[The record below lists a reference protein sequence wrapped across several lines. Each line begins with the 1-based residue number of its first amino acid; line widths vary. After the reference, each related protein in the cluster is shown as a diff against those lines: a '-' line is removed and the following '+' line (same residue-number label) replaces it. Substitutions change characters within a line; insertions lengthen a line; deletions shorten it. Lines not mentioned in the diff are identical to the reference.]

1 MRLGGRLQNT
11 EQPYDICHP
20 VILPK
25 EHVYTHLL
33 LLEIHERN
41 MHAGPRLMI
50 ATLNQRYWL
59 VSCQTVVRAFV
70 DKCTL
75 CCRMKGKAASQ
86 LMGSLPAVRTMPA
99 RPFFHCGVDY
109 AGPLIIRTSHLR
121 AAKTTKRYVAV
132 FVCLSTK
139 AIHLEAVTDLSTNA
153 FLAALKRFI
162 SRRGLCSELW
172 SDHGTNF
179 VGADREIR
187 KHLQSAEFNE
197 VVSLYLSNVKI
208 KWSFITPSAPTWE
221 EFGRLLLK
229 A

>member
-1 MRLGGRLQNT
+1 M
-11 EQPYDICHP
+11 YA
-20 VILPK
+20 
-25 EHVYTHLL
+25 LL
-33 LLEIHERN
+33 SHERK
-41 MHAGPRLMI
+41 GGI
-50 ATLNQRYWL
+50 AINGQLTSSSDY
-59 VSCQTVVRAFV
+59 
-70 DKCTL
+70 
-75 CCRMKGKAASQ
+75 AS
-86 LMGSLPAVRTMPA
+86 SSF
-99 RPFFHCGVDY
+99 FFHCGVDY

-187 KHLQSAEFNE
+187 KHLPSQH
-197 VVSLYLSNVKI
+197 KI
-208 KWSFITPSAPTWE
+208 IYDVT
-221 EFGRLLLK
+221 
-229 A
+229 